1 MPIEIEIEDDMVQ
14 KEFKELGFS
23 KAIRTIKKLDNSPS
37 AFVRLTTT
45 HKELYEEHVYKR
57 KPFFLFYQRFYAVQ
71 EIKPRQCWNCQGLGH
86 LAFDC
91 PKNEPTCMQCGGS
104 HRVKEC
110 TNINKENKT
119 VSVTFCSNCNQEGHT
134 ASARACPILKTHVKA
149 LIIEQKT
156 KTIDQIKSNSTIQ
169 KKTYATTAKPTPSLN
184 TPPNQAEN
192 EETAELKQIVSD
204 LVKLVK
210 SLLAIV
216 PNKITITDTLKK
228 IMHV

>member
-1 MPIEIEIEDDMVQ
+1 M
-14 KEFKELGFS
+14 K
-23 KAIRTIKKLDNSPS
+23 
-37 AFVRLTTT
+37 
-45 HKELYEEHVYKR
+45 
-57 KPFFLFYQRFYAVQ
+57 
-71 EIKPRQCWNCQGLGH
+71 
-86 LAFDC
+86 
-91 PKNEPTCMQCGGS
+91 CGGS

-119 VSVTFCSNCNQEGHT
+119 ASVTFCSNCNQEGHT

-169 KKTYATTAKPTPSLN
+169 KKTYATTAKPTQSLN

-192 EETAELKQIVSD
+192 EETAELKQKVSD